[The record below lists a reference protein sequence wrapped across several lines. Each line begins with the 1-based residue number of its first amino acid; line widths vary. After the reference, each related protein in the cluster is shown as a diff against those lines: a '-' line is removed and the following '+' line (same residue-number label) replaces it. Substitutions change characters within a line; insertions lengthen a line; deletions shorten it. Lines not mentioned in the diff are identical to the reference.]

1 MTEHLLSI
9 NLLIA
14 FAGLVFITLTKR
26 VKTTTIKT
34 AATIVSGLQLWI
46 GFEIIFNFNPLETAL
61 QFSERIKWIAAL
73 RIDYYIGID
82 SINLVFLS
90 LTSLLVFLSVLIFW
104 KNEHRVKE
112 YFVLLMM
119 VNIGLTG
126 TFAAMNLFLFF
137 VFLGI
142 TFFAVY
148 LIIGIWT
155 GPNGSNPANRLG
167 VYILLGY
174 ILILLGLILLLYE
187 NHLHS
192 LNLSE
197 LISGNTMSSVSQM
210 IISIIF
216 MLGFAFL
223 IPIFPFHSWLIPVI
237 KKTPVGL
244 TVLVISIMTK
254 IGLYGLIRIIAPVM
268 PVAANTLALGIAIW
282 GLLNIIYGAICA
294 LGSSDTDQILGYY
307 TLQQTGFILIGFAA
321 ITGGAGQNIPA
332 AVTGLSGALLIAAS
346 HAALI
351 ALLLI
356 ILKKYVPD
364 SINALAVSPGLRP
377 VIILTLLGGLGM
389 PGLSDFIARFTTI
402 LGAYQIPRLNVITII
417 SLFGL
422 IANFIVFQRLFRRMI
437 FNQVYSPDQPVV
449 TFDTNEMFVIVIL
462 LSVIILLGL
471 FPGFLLNILKAGL
484 IRMVEMFS
492 TAVAL

>member
-14 FAGLVFITLTKR
+14 FVGLVFITLTKR
-26 VKTTTIKT
+26 DKTVIIKT

-46 GFEIIFNFNPLETAL
+46 GLEILFNFNPLETAL

-90 LTSLLVFLSVLIFW
+90 VTSLLVFLSVLISW
-104 KNEHRVKE
+104 KNENRVKE

-126 TFAAMNLFLFF
+126 TFSAMNLFLFF
-137 VFLGI
+137 IFLGI
-142 TFFAVY
+142 ALFAVY
-148 LIIGIWT
+148 LIIGIWA
-155 GPNGSNPANRLG
+155 GSNGSNPANRLG
-167 VYILLGY
+167 IFLLLGY

-197 LISGNTMSSVSQM
+197 LISGNTLSPVSQI
-210 IISIIF
+210 IISIVFI
-216 MLGFAFL
+216 LGFAFL
-223 IPIFPFHSWLIPVI
+223 IPVFPFHSWLIPVI
-237 KKTPVGL
+237 KKAPAGI
-244 TVLVISIMTK
+244 TVLVISVMTK
-254 IGLYGLIRIIAPVM
+254 IGIYGLIRIIVPVM
-268 PVAANTLALGIAIW
+268 PIAANTLALGIAIW

-307 TLQQTGFILIGFAA
+307 TLQQNGFILIGLASVS
-321 ITGGAGQNIPA
+321 GGVGQNLLA
-332 AVTGLSGALLIAAS
+332 AVTGLSGALLVSAS
-346 HAALI
+346 HAAI
-351 ALLLI
+351 FTLLLI
-356 ILKKYVPD
+356 MLKKCVPD
-364 SINALAVSPGLRP
+364 SINASAVVPGMRP

-389 PGLSDFIARFTTI
+389 PGFSDFMARFMTI
-402 LGAYQIPRLNVITII
+402 LGAYQIPKLNAITII
-417 SLFGL
+417 SLLGIFS
-422 IANFIVFQRLFRRMI
+422 NFIVFLRLFQKMI
-437 FNQVYSPDQPVV
+437 FYRDYSAKQTVV

-462 LSVIILLGL
+462 LAVIILLGL
-471 FPGFLLNILKAGL
+471 FPGFPLNILKTGL
-484 IRMVEMFS
+484 TRMVEMFS
-492 TAVAL
+492 IAVAL